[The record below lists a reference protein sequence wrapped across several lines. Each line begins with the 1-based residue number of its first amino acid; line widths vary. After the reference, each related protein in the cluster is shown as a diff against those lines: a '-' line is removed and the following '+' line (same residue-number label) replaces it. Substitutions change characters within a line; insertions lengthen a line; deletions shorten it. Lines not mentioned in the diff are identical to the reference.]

1 MKKFKKIMVVAMASL
16 MALSSIAGCG
26 DKEENISY
34 PNGTPEF
41 TGTEEMMIGAYW
53 SPEPTLQAYQDA
65 KDAGITHMMINKTLG
80 HPTFDSMGFYWLPTQ
95 YAEEVGMKVIVHSD
109 NSGYKVLLDYF
120 EDMKTNPVV
129 EGVIGCD
136 EPNVTKISML
146 ASDYQDFKK
155 EFPDTPYWVN
165 LFPDYATSEQLGGVT
180 WEKYVDTYKEKMLS
194 KYDPNYRILMCD
206 CYPLMSG
213 TNIYA
218 KWLYNLEYL
227 RKTADSV
234 DAELQM
240 YMQAQGF
247 LGRWRQPTRVSELT
261 YQAYVYL
268 AYGVNSI
275 SYYPWLT
282 PGGGDDPNKGPIAE
296 DNTPTYI
303 YDFVK
308 ATNKEIQSFDEV
320 YLDFDWKA
328 VIGSV
333 GTSNFQGEKCLNFAN
348 CKNLKSKYGV
358 LGSVKS
364 YKDAL
369 VGCFENEDGY
379 QSFIVA
385 NFDQPKSTF
394 TNTVTLNFRG
404 GVNKAIVYVKGV
416 PETVDLVNG
425 KLTKD
430 LKAGE
435 GLYVIPYKG

>member
-1 MKKFKKIMVVAMASL
+1 MKKFKRLVVSTMAAV
-16 MALSSIAGCG
+16 MALSTAVGCA
-26 DKEENISY
+26 KEEVINY
-34 PNGTPEF
+34 PSGTPEL
-41 TGTEEMMIGAYW
+41 TDTQEMMVGAYW
-53 SPEPTLQAYQDA
+53 CPEPTLKAYQDA
-65 KDAGITHMMINKTLG
+65 KAAGITHMMVNKTLG
-80 HPTFDSMGFYWLPTQ
+80 HPTFDSEGFYWLPTE
-95 YAEEVGMKVIVHSD
+95 YAAQAGLKVIMHSD

-136 EPNVTKISML
+136 EPNVTKINML
-146 ASDYQDFKK
+146 AQDYQDFKE

-180 WEKYVDTYKEKMLS
+180 WEQYVDTYKEKMLS

-206 CYPLMSG
+206 CYPLMNG

-218 KWLYNLEYL
+218 KWLYNLEYV
-227 RKTADSV
+227 RSTADSV
-234 DAELQM
+234 NAELQM

-247 LGRWRQPTRVSELT
+247 LNRWRQPTRVSELT
-261 YQAYVYL
+261 YQLYVYL
-268 AYGVNSI
+268 AYGVSSI

-282 PGGGDDPNKGPIAE
+282 PGGGNDPNKGPIAE

-308 ATNKEIQSFDEV
+308 ATNDELQGLDGA
-320 YLDFDWKA
+320 YLGFDWKA

-333 GTSNFQGEKCLNFAN
+333 GSSNFQGEKCLNFTN

-358 LGSVKS
+358 VGSVNS
-364 YKDAL
+364 TKDAL

-379 QSFIVA
+379 QGFIVA

-394 TNTVTLNFRG
+394 KNTVTLNFRG

-416 PETVDLVNG
+416 PQTVDLTDG
-425 KLTKD
+425 KLTHE

-435 GLYVIPYKG
+435 GLFVVPYKG